1 MPRKTQGKLLDA
13 ADQLD
18 SYVTSLYEGGGPN
31 NLIAP
36 PSSVVDAFN
45 AEVVPTEDWHISISG
60 TLTYNTSTLS
70 LWGASRMFIA
80 RSRTL
85 ATSLRNATSGMEVV
99 TADADWW
106 YITRNGPAGLE
117 QYARAVQEAERSA
130 AFSWLHDVAIAEIVA
145 NVANAVVIV
154 LVLRLLNVLLAR
166 VAADHLNVYSLLLVT
181 PRPAIARLAGAPI
194 RVLAD
199 DDEDSDADDDDDDDG
214 AWLQR
219 SRQLAEELAQE
230 EEAARQRQ
238 QQEDER
244 LARPP
249 TGRSGKGGRQGGQ
262 AVVEHA
268 NGEERVSDDVA
279 DPSAESP
286 VALRSAMRASGKL
299 RKAGKSSTRQVS
311 LAAAPGGDTAGV
323 SAGSVHATRVK
334 ATLDASSEASSKAH
348 THSSGDGWGDDHGK
362 EVNSSRHNKRGTAL
376 QLNSKW
382 ARVQSAM
389 LGRPPPA
396 VTVAVAAFTG
406 RKPRRRLHGSGA
418 RHLRLLTPFVLWGCT
433 TVSIFGASYKLVNNS
448 AVIVADMTACFDSL
462 RGVTQLRTYALDL
475 ALNLTATDSGITL
488 NGQESNAAADRAGLV
503 DGATQ
508 LTLLRNG
515 LLFGNQSMGTIGNL
529 HRSDAHDF
537 FNFHQQCMATDD
549 TGACYY
555 AMPGT
560 QLYPECAL
568 PRVQRPCEE
577 SIAV

>member
-1 MPRKTQGKLLDA
+1 M
-13 ADQLD
+13 
-18 SYVTSLYEGGGPN
+18 
-31 NLIAP
+31 
-36 PSSVVDAFN
+36 VDAFN
-45 AEVVPTEDWHISISG
+45 AEVVPTEDWHLSISG
-60 TLTYNTSTLS
+60 ALTYNTSTLS

-85 ATSLRNATSGMEVV
+85 ATSLRNATGSMEAV

-230 EEAARQRQ
+230 EEAARLRQ
-238 QQEDER
+238 QQEEVR
-244 LARPP
+244 LAPAP
-249 TGRSGKGGRQGGQ
+249 AGRSGRAGRQGGR
-262 AVVEHA
+262 AVLEHA
-268 NGEERVSDDVA
+268 NDEERASDDVP

-286 VALRSAMRASGKL
+286 VTLRSAMRASGKP
-299 RKAGKSSTRQVS
+299 RKAGKSATRQVS
-311 LAAAPGGDTAGV
+311 LAAALDGDAAGV
-323 SAGSVHATRVK
+323 PAGAVHTTRLK
-334 ATLDASSEASSKAH
+334 AKLDASSEASSKAH
-348 THSSGDGWGDDHGK
+348 THSSGDGWGGDDHGK
-362 EVNSSRHNKRGTAL
+362 EAHINKRSSAL

-396 VTVAVAAFTG
+396 TAVAVAAFTG

-475 ALNLTATDSGITL
+475 ALNLTATDSGVTL

-560 QLYPECAL
+560 QLYPECTRAL
-568 PRVQRPCEE
+568 RYTADCCDLCREYLGL
-577 SIAV
+577 